1 MDNEPEP
8 PIRVSPAMSGIAGE
22 TGRLVMNA
30 AKYELVKTT
39 ERFARSMGEGR
50 LCDADSAQAIF
61 KEFDVLDYGV
71 WFWVICTVLAIL
83 STVVIVVTA

>member
-1 MDNEPEP
+1 MTRIATP
-8 PIRVSPAMSGIAGE
+8 PDYNP
-22 TGRLVMNA
+22 
-30 AKYELVKTT
+30 TT

-50 LCDADSAQAIF
+50 LCDADRAQAIF
-61 KEFDVLDYGV
+61 KEFDVLDYVV

>member
-1 MDNEPEP
+1 MT
-8 PIRVSPAMSGIAGE
+8 RVPTPADY
-22 TGRLVMNA
+22 ND
-30 AKYELVKTT
+30 TT
-39 ERFARSMGEGR
+39 ERFARTMGEGR
-50 LCDADSAQAIF
+50 PFDADSARAIF

>member
-1 MDNEPEP
+1 MNRVP
-8 PIRVSPAMSGIAGE
+8 PPADY
-22 TGRLVMNA
+22 ND
-30 AKYELVKTT
+30 TT
-39 ERFARSMGEGR
+39 ERFARTMGEGR
-50 LCDADSAQAIF
+50 LCDAESAQAIF

>member
-1 MDNEPEP
+1 M
-8 PIRVSPAMSGIAGE
+8 IRVP
-22 TGRLVMNA
+22 TPPDYNP
-30 AKYELVKTT
+30 TT
-39 ERFARSMGEGR
+39 ERFARSMGDGR
-50 LCDADSAQAIF
+50 MCDAERAQAIF

>member
-1 MDNEPEP
+1 M
-8 PIRVSPAMSGIAGE
+8 IRVPTPADY
-22 TGRLVMNA
+22 ND
-30 AKYELVKTT
+30 TT
-39 ERFARSMGEGR
+39 ERFARTMGDGR
-50 LCDADSAQAIF
+50 LCDAERAQAIF